1 MIYIEDLPSRPWGV
15 IIFKGKQPYYDWSNS
30 FDDDVFM
37 KPSIDDGLT
46 LMVSD
51 DLGEEGAVR
60 FVKKNYP
67 QIFEELLFAM
77 YTTEDRW
84 PQNRTFKLFEEWVD
98 WQYCSLVRDAR

>member
-60 FVKKNYP
+60 FVKENYTE
-67 QIFEELLFAM
+67 IFEELLFSM
-77 YTTEDRW
+77 YTEESYW
-84 PQNRTFKLFEEWVD
+84 PQKRTFKLFEEWVD
-98 WQYCSLVRDAR
+98 WQYCSMVRDAR